1 MIAGAFLHTMTML
14 RTSLHSVRRLHG
26 RTPLTA
32 LPAVAL
38 LFSVLALSLPT
49 ASAFAETETE
59 TGTGTKSAPKEDIR
73 TFRINI
79 QRLQQGLQS
88 QREQFLEAA
97 SKEKSLLQ
105 ELEELDLRL
114 GEQMAKL
121 SELEKKRNLQKKLI
135 SDREREL
142 EEIRAE
148 KENVQQHLLKR
159 INAYYKMGNIGLLN
173 VIFSAQTLPE
183 LLRFRDSFQSLIEY
197 DQNLIATYRTNISNL
212 ERITRS
218 LMLEKNLLSDFIA
231 EVVAE
236 KVSVDETK
244 QEKERLLH
252 LIRTQSKLHQQAI
265 RELEQAEKDLTAS
278 LLARKEEEQ
287 QKEQGFL
294 LGKGKH
300 PPPVEGAIITGF
312 RQEITNSLGIR
323 KTSDGI
329 AIEAPDGTPV
339 KAVFP
344 GSVIH
349 AGYLRGY
356 GNSIIV
362 HHGFQYYSI
371 YARLEKV
378 LAAEGD
384 TVKTGTVVGETGETA
399 TLIDKGIYFEIRHR
413 SESLDPLQWIKTDK
427 LAAPTG
433 STSD

>member
-1 MIAGAFLHTMTML
+1 MNAEAFLHTMRIPRAGL
-14 RTSLHSVRRLHG
+14 LLACRLTGACRHCA
-26 RTPLTA
+26 RAAVTLA
-32 LPAVAL
+32 LAAAL
-38 LFSVLALSLPT
+38 LAVPT
-49 ASAFAETETE
+49 AAAFARNES
-59 TGTGTKSAPKEDIR
+59 GGAAKEDIQSV
-73 TFRINI
+73 RINI
-79 QRLQQGLQS
+79 QRLQEGLQS

-97 SKEKSLLQ
+97 DTEKNLLQ

-114 GEQMAKL
+114 GQQLAKL
-121 SELEKKRNLQKKLI
+121 SELEKKRNLQKELI
-135 SDREREL
+135 GEREKEL
-142 EEIRAE
+142 ERIRAE
-148 KENVQQHLLKR
+148 KHTVQQHLLKR

-183 LLRFRDSFQSLIEY
+183 LLRFHDSFQSLIEY
-197 DQNLIATYRTNISNL
+197 DQNLIVTYRSNISSL

-218 LMLEKNLLSDFIA
+218 LVLENNLLSDFIA

-244 QEKERLLH
+244 QEKEQLLH
-252 LIRTQSKLHQQAI
+252 RIRTQSKLHQQTI

-287 QKEQGFL
+287 HKEQGFL

-300 PPPVEGAIITGF
+300 PPPLQGTVIAGF
-312 RQEITNSLGIR
+312 RQQTTNSLGISR
-323 KTSDGI
+323 TSDGI
-329 AIEAPDGTPV
+329 AIEAPNGTPV
-339 KAVFP
+339 KAIFP

-356 GNSIIV
+356 GNTIIV

-384 TVKTGTVVGETGETA
+384 TVKTGSVVGETGETA
-399 TLIDKGIYFEIRHR
+399 TLIDKGVYFEIRHR
-413 SESLDPLQWIKTDK
+413 SESLDPLQWVATDK
-427 LAAPTG
+427 LPYPAA
-433 STSD
+433 SASE